1 MLLKSFLRW
10 FSKPNIP
17 RPIPIDEPMA
27 VLYARTIPRQT
38 PSSQAPSRQMGG
50 SVVEVR
56 KDAVVSASVQ
66 SRQKRDSID
75 KTASVPNPIHGSH
88 RQRLLSMRLEHVQ
101 LCNRNRCRRLAKLGI
116 HTAGDLAIADPE
128 RLAAHFTA
136 SRKALRVLQ
145 QYRRAIRFAASVPG
159 LMPRDAMLLVSIHRR
174 SARALASESAAQL
187 HRDLLRFSESSQGQV
202 QLRGRRLPSTRRI
215 KRWIEQCEQLASGFP
230 MRNQVA

>member
-10 FSKPNIP
+10 FSKPDTP

-27 VLYARTIPRQT
+27 ILYARTTPRQT
-38 PSSQAPSRQMGG
+38 S
-50 SVVEVR
+50 
-56 KDAVVSASVQ
+56 DAVVAVRQGSAKAPVRRLRTGNKSDRATPAFKQV
-66 SRQKRDSID
+66 R
-75 KTASVPNPIHGSH
+75 GSH

-101 LCNRNRCRRLAKLGI
+101 LCNRHRCQRLAKLGI
-116 HTAGDLAIADPE
+116 HTVGDLAAADPE

-174 SARALASESAAQL
+174 SARALACESAAQL
-187 HRDLLRFSESSQGQV
+187 HRDLQRFSESSQGQV

-215 KRWIEQCEQLASGFP
+215 KRWIEQCELIASGYP
-230 MRNQVA
+230 VRNQVA